1 MKQFQVPQ
9 FIDVED
15 RILGPITMRQFFIM
29 LIPFG
34 TGILLYFLLKFWL
47 AVIITIFVTIGSAV
61 FAFYRPYGMRF
72 SKFFSSFLSFSL
84 KPRMYI
90 WKREEKARV
99 VFTSKEE
106 TSAAAEDIKKSVT
119 HISGLKTKK
128 SSVETGSSYRG
139 ED

>member
-34 TGILLYFLLKFWL
+34 TGILLYFVLKFWL
-47 AVIITIFVTIGSAV
+47 VIIIIIPVTAGAAV

-72 SKFFSSFLSFSL
+72 SRFFSSFLSFTLKPHMYLWHREEQPKVIFESAHEAPRQETGKAIGRGSL
-84 KPRMYI
+84 K
-90 WKREEKARV
+90 
-99 VFTSKEE
+99 S
-106 TSAAAEDIKKSVT
+106 
-119 HISGLKTKK
+119 KK
-128 SSVETGSSYRG
+128 SSVETGSVYRG
-139 ED
+139 ETE